1 MNNFLIGLIGCG
13 AMGSALVKGMVEK
26 GGMNPNSIYL
36 FDLNKDRQQQLVDM
50 IKAKPAETYAQ
61 MTEKCTHIF
70 IAVKPQDTEGLLY
83 SLKTLVRP
91 EQIIVSIAAGTTIS
105 YIESCLISGSKI
117 IRLMPN
123 TPCLIGEGAVAMST
137 GDAVTEQEIKDLE
150 QILKPLG
157 LIIRLPEKLMDAA
170 TGLSGTGPAYVY
182 LFIET
187 MIDAGVSVG
196 IRRDVA
202 SKLVIQNVIGAA
214 KMLEINTQHPA
225 ELRNIVTS
233 PAGTTSSALL
243 VLEESGFR
251 SCLIKAVREATR
263 RSEELRRG

>member
-1 MNNFLIGLIGCG
+1 MEKRNIGLIGCG
-13 AMGSALVKGMVEK
+13 AMGSALAKGMIKE
-26 GGMNPNSIYL
+26 GGIDPSSL
-36 FDLNKDRQQQLVDM
+36 FLYDLNKERQHQLAVELNCPLNDNLADF
-50 IKAKPAETYAQ
+50 ISLCRY
-61 MTEKCTHIF
+61 IF

-83 SLKTLVRP
+83 ALKTLVKP
-91 EQIIVSIAAGTTIS
+91 DQIIVSIAAGITIHF
-105 YIESCLISGSKI
+105 IESCLPGDSKI

-123 TPCLIGEGAVAMST
+123 TPCLIGEGAIVIST
-137 GDAVTEQEIKDLE
+137 GEAVTEEERKEVEKL
-150 QILKPLG
+150 LAPLG
-157 LIIRLPEKLMDAA
+157 LTIRLPEKLMDSA

-214 KMLEINTQHPA
+214 RMMETNSQHPA

-263 RSEELRRG
+263 RSEELRLG

>member
-1 MNNFLIGLIGCG
+1 MVKQNIGLIGCG
-13 AMGSALVKGMVEK
+13 AMGSALARGMIGR
-26 GGMNPNSIYL
+26 GGVDPNTVYL
-36 FDLNKDRQQQLVDM
+36 YDLNEERKNILASEV
-50 IKAKPAETYAQ
+50 KANTAPGLDDFIPLCK
-61 MTEKCTHIF
+61 HVF

-83 SLKTLVRP
+83 AVKPLIQP
-91 EQIIVSIAAGTTIS
+91 DQIYVSVAAGITIS
-105 YIESCLISGSKI
+105 YIESCLYPGTKV

-123 TPCLIGEGAVAMST
+123 TPCLIGEGAIVIST
-137 GDAVTEQEIKDLE
+137 GESVTDEERQVVERM
-150 QILKPLG
+150 LKPLG
-157 LIIRLPEKLMDAA
+157 LTMRLPENLMDAA

-196 IRRDVA
+196 IRRDAA

-214 KMLEINTQHPA
+214 KMLDSNAQHPA

-243 VLEESGFR
+243 TLEEEGFR
-251 SCLIKAVREATR
+251 SCLIKAVREATK
-263 RSEELRRG
+263 RSEELRLG